1 MIHSD
6 LWLPN
11 RSTIL
16 PTPKPQKYLLLFSL
30 IDTLAL
36 IQHRQMRYIAAY
48 LLLKI
53 AGNDSPSARD
63 ISKVIEAV
71 GIEVD
76 EERVNTLLSE
86 LKGKDINAVGFIS
99 PSPLAPSLAYLS
111 VAHRRGYWQASLRT
125 CSCAPMGLLALIWL
139 IS

>member
-1 MIHSD
+1 VICGYPITD
-6 LWLPN
+6 N
-11 RSTIL
+11 TK
-16 PTPKPQKYLLLFSL
+16 TTKYLVLFSL
-30 IDTLAL
+30 IDTLSL

-76 EERVNTLLSE
+76 EERVKALLSE
-86 LKGKDINAVGFIS
+86 LSGKDINAVRFIS
-99 PSPLAPSLAYLS
+99 PSPPGTKLS
-111 VAHRRGYWQASLRT
+111 VLFRSSSPRV
-125 CSCAPMGLLALIWL
+125 PVN
-139 IS
+139 

>member
-1 MIHSD
+1 
-6 LWLPN
+6 
-11 RSTIL
+11 
-16 PTPKPQKYLLLFSL
+16 
-30 IDTLAL
+30 
-36 IQHRQMRYIAAY
+36 MRYIAAY

-86 LKGKDINAVGFIS
+86 LKGKDINALIVEGTGKLASVPSGGAAVGG
-99 PSPLAPSLAYLS
+99 APA
-111 VAHRRGYWQASLRT
+111 AGGA
-125 CSCAPMGLLALIWL
+125 APAAAAEAKEEEKEEKEESDEDMGFGLFD
-139 IS
+139 